1 MEKVIVYKNS
11 DNSISIVT
19 TSEDARSASGYSKS
33 KSEDAFLTHLVKTT
47 NIVPPGR
54 EWAIV
59 PRSSFPKDG
68 TLRDA
73 WNIDIKK
80 KKIGANADR
89 AKDIILKN
97 TRAERDKRLK
107 ELDGLEL
114 RAMSQDNTEELQK
127 VRKVKEELRNLP
139 KVVDKELHYSTDLD
153 ALSSYRVTF
162 PE

>member
-1 MEKVIVYKNS
+1 
-11 DNSISIVT
+11 
-19 TSEDARSASGYSKS
+19 
-33 KSEDAFLTHLVKTT
+33 
-47 NIVPPGR
+47 
-54 EWAIV
+54 V

-153 ALSSYRVTF
+153 TLSSYRVTF